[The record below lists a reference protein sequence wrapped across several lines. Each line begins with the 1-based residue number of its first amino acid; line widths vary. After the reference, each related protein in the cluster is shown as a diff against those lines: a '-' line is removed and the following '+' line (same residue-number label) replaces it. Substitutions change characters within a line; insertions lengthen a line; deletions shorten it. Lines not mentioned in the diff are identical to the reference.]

1 MRLVRPYPPE
11 ESLIGYW
18 NVPSAIIAVPEQFPL
33 YIYSELDVK
42 SEITN
47 I

>member
-11 ESLIGYW
+11 ESLIGYG
-18 NVPSAIIAVPEQFPL
+18 NVPPAIIAVPEQFPL
-33 YIYSELDVK
+33 YIYSKLDVK